1 VLIDEKVFIYSMS
14 GGRQARIIQAHFDGH
29 DLILRKTDYLDFET
43 ENMENI
49 KLYLR
54 WMMNIPLS
62 NASAGRK
69 LQDDGSPD
77 EESVSMPFSLSTI
90 KIAA

>member
-1 VLIDEKVFIYSMS
+1 MDEKAFIYSIS
-14 GGRQARIIQAHFDGH
+14 GRQARIIQAHFDGH

-43 ENMENI
+43 RNMENI

-62 NASAGRK
+62 NAPACRK
-69 LQDDGSPD
+69 LQDDGNHANK
-77 EESVSMPFSLSTI
+77 SVSVPLSPSTI